1 MINKKSNPQKLQNL
15 FNEIQI
21 NLNKKNN
28 ISNSNNSNY
37 NNFNNNLDSQNTY
50 SNVNNN
56 NDYYYYYL
64 EETKNLNNL
73 NIPVLKEL
81 DEKISLLRK
90 EINSLDIMEN
100 IAEQAN
106 LLCLK
111 EMNYN
116 IDNNNNNINENNI
129 INDEEILKQIEE
141 TNKDFYEEIESKL
154 QMAEEALT
162 YQNIS
167 YNNNNND
174 NDN

>member
-15 FNEIQI
+15 FNEIQS
-21 NLNKKNN
+21 NLNKKN
-28 ISNSNNSNY
+28 INSENSNY
-37 NNFNNNLDSQNTY
+37 I
-50 SNVNNN
+50 NNN
-56 NDYYYYYL
+56 NNNNFLDIQNTFSNKNNNEYYYYL
-64 EETKNLNNL
+64 EETKNLN
-73 NIPVLKEL
+73 IPALKEL

-111 EMNYN
+111 EMNFN
-116 IDNNNNNINENNI
+116 INNNNNENNVINE
-129 INDEEILKQIEE
+129 EEIFKQIEE

-162 YQNIS
+162 YQNIN
-167 YNNNNND
+167 YNND
-174 NDN
+174 N